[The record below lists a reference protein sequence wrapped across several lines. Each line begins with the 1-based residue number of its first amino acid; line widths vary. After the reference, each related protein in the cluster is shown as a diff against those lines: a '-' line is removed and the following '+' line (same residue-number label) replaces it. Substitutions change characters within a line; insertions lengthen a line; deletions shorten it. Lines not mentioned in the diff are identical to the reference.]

1 MHESLGLS
9 ARDRR
14 RVTLLTSPPRPC
26 RSPDQRE
33 QGAVYGVP
41 VTEYWNHNVHYQQ
54 LVLDAAG
61 DRRDTALDVGC
72 GEGLL
77 VRRLAG
83 RVRHVTGIDLSA
95 EMIARAR
102 EKGTDATFIEGDF
115 LRHPLPEAAYDLVCS
130 VTVVHHM
137 DFEAAVT
144 KMARLVRPG
153 GTLVIIGLARDRT
166 PLDYVVGTAGVLPTR
181 YLALRNHKSDPPGV
195 PIADPEM
202 GWSEV
207 RREVRRLLPGATY
220 RRRLLWRYSITWRRP
235 TLEHAF
241 E

>member
-1 MHESLGLS
+1 VSPHYGIG
-9 ARDRR
+9 
-14 RVTLLTSPPRPC
+14 VT
-26 RSPDQRE
+26 D
-33 QGAVYGVP
+33 
-41 VTEYWNHNVHYQQ
+41 YWNHNVHYQR

-61 DRRDTALDVGC
+61 GRCDEALDVGC

-83 RVRHVTGIDLSA
+83 RARRVTGIDRSA
-95 EMIARAR
+95 EMIERAR
-102 EKGTDATFIEGDF
+102 ERRANGNTIFIEADF

-153 GTLVIIGLARDRT
+153 GTLVIVGLARNGT
-166 PLDYVVGTAGVLPTR
+166 PLDWVISAAGVPATR
-181 YLALRNHKSDPPGV
+181 ILARRHGKSDPPGV
-195 PIADPEM
+195 PIAEPEM
-202 GWSEV
+202 SWGQV
-207 RREVRRLLPGATY
+207 RRQALRLLPGATY
-220 RRRLLWRYSITWRRP
+220 RRRLLWRYSIVWQRP
-235 TLEHAF
+235 TLEHPF